1 MIRVVYVD
9 YSFYIFQTLLLTDPP
24 SFEVERLVVN
34 GTASQLA
41 AAGPRGIAVV
51 DLPRR
56 WGKEANFQ
64 GGKHTITCRYDTV
77 QQRVILQ
84 LECSVVFRDCFSK
97 YSVNFGLGY
106 KPTY

>member
-1 MIRVVYVD
+1 MFLEESVIRVVYID
-9 YSFYIFQTLLLTDPP
+9 YSFSIFQTLLLTDPP

-41 AAGPRGIAVV
+41 AAGPRGVAVV

-64 GGKHTITCRYDTV
+64 GGKHTVTCRYDTV
-77 QQRVILQ
+77 
-84 LECSVVFRDCFSK
+84 
-97 YSVNFGLGY
+97 
-106 KPTY
+106 